1 MASGICYLIF
11 VGSLTV
17 LFDLTYYKL
26 LVIGQVEPDSFGV
39 IIIAKLSYKYGPLRT
54 NLIQA
59 FCY

>member
-17 LFDLTYYKL
+17 LFHLTDYKL

-54 NLIQA
+54 N
-59 FCY
+59 